1 MRPSS
6 QSSFP
11 TKHAASWYSYWVWQ
25 RNLNSDL
32 VSWWKGLLQEFL
44 RKSPRQGGHQSKKV
58 KGILFRRVLL
68 ACGGY
73 GNEVH
78 CKQKWRSPKS
88 ESDLVLDS
96 YYQEPH
102 QFCFKVFKDSCTPA
116 EVVLV
121 SGHKVLCGCLVIFF
135 WKTLQHRSTVVQLVL
150 SNSPKLRAPCQKAQ
164 NESPQHNK
172 KGYSSQVKKK
182 LCSRKM
188 SIKHTT

>member
-1 MRPSS
+1 M
-6 QSSFP
+6 
-11 TKHAASWYSYWVWQ
+11 
-25 RNLNSDL
+25 

-44 RKSPRQGGHQSKKV
+44 SKSPTQGGQQFISESPTCM
-58 KGILFRRVLL
+58 RWYR
-68 ACGGY
+68 
-73 GNEVH
+73 NEVH
-78 CKQKWRSPKS
+78 CKQKWRSPKT
-88 ESDLVLDS
+88 ELDLCLDS

-102 QFCFKVFKDSCTPA
+102 QFRFKVFKDSCSPA

-172 KGYSSQVKKK
+172 KGYSSHKLKKIYVQEK
-182 LCSRKM
+182 CQSNTQLNR
-188 SIKHTT
+188 